1 MIGFLIALLSG
12 ALMSIQGVF
21 NTNVT
26 KQTSL
31 WVSTGWVQFS
41 AFLVCV
47 GRKRLGTVYGFC
59 GLSCDVV
66 FYRKRSG
73 FTAYGSTAEIYA
85 VRRCDRRRDHMDGY
99 KKYRS
104 VRACAFSSSH
114 CDRTAYG
121 CLSDPAFRIVWN
133 GSGAVLMEKSRWSP
147 SCGCRHSSFS
157 MEIKVINL

>member
-21 NTNVT
+21 NTGYEDNRN
-26 KQTSL
+26 
-31 WVSTGWVQFS
+31 
-41 AFLVCV
+41 V

>member
-1 MIGFLIALLSG
+1 
-12 ALMSIQGVF
+12 MSIQGVF
-21 NTNVT
+21 NTQVT
-26 KQTSL
+26 KTTGM
-31 WVSTGWVQFS
+31 WVGNGWVQFT
-41 AFLVCV
+41 AFAVC
-47 GRKRLGTVYGFC
+47 LAMW
-59 GLSCDVV
+59 L

>member
-1 MIGFLIALLSG
+1 
-12 ALMSIQGVF
+12 MSIQGVF
-21 NTNVT
+21 NTQVT
-26 KQTSL
+26 KTTGM
-31 WVSTGWVQFS
+31 WVGNGWVQFT
-41 AFLVCV
+41 AFAVC
-47 GRKRLGTVYGFC
+47 LAMW
-59 GLSCDVV
+59 V

-133 GSGAVLMEKSRWSP
+133 GSGAVLMEKSMVDLLLAVAGIAVFQW
-147 SCGCRHSSFS
+147 
-157 MEIKVINL
+157 K

>member
-21 NTNVT
+21 NTQVT
-26 KQTSL
+26 KTTGM
-31 WVSTGWVQFS
+31 WVGN
-41 AFLVCV
+41 
-47 GRKRLGTVYGFC
+47 G
-59 GLSCDVV
+59 CDVV

>member
-21 NTNVT
+21 NTQVT
-26 KQTSL
+26 KTTGM
-31 WVSTGWVQFS
+31 WVGNGWVQFT
-41 AFLVCV
+41 AFAVCLAMWFFT
-47 GRKRLGTVYGFC
+47 GR
-59 GLSCDVV
+59 
-66 FYRKRSG
+66 
-73 FTAYGSTAEIYA
+73 
-85 VRRCDRRRDHMDGY
+85 
-99 KKYRS
+99 

>member
-21 NTNVT
+21 NTQVT
-26 KQTSL
+26 KTTGM
-31 WVSTGWVQFS
+31 WVGNGWVQFT
-41 AFLVCV
+41 AFAVCLAMWFFT
-47 GRKRLGTVYGFC
+47 GRDQVSQL
-59 GLSCDVV
+59 
-66 FYRKRSG
+66 
-73 FTAYGSTAEIYA
+73 
-85 VRRCDRRRDHMDGY
+85 RRCDRRRDHMDGY

>member
-21 NTNVT
+21 NTQVT
-26 KQTSL
+26 KTTGM
-31 WVSTGWVQFS
+31 WVGNGWVQFT
-41 AFLVCV
+41 AFA
-47 GRKRLGTVYGFC
+47 
-59 GLSCDVV
+59 VV

>member
-21 NTNVT
+21 NTQIT
-26 KQTSL
+26 KTTGM
-31 WVSTGWVQFS
+31 WVGNGWVQFT
-41 AFLVCV
+41 AFAVCLAMWFFT
-47 GRKRLGTVYGFC
+47 GRDQVSQLMEVQPKYMLLGGVIGAGITWTVIKSIEALGP
-59 GLSCDVV
+59 
-66 FYRKRSG
+66 
-73 FTAYGSTAEIYA
+73 
-85 VRRCDRRRDHMDGY
+85 
-99 KKYRS
+99 
-104 VRACAFSSSH
+104 CAFSSSH

>member
-21 NTNVT
+21 NTQVT
-26 KQTSL
+26 KTTGM
-31 WVSTGWVQFS
+31 WVGNGWVQFT
-41 AFLVCV
+41 AFAVCLAMWFFT
-47 GRKRLGTVYGFC
+47 GRDQVSQLM
-59 GLSCDVV
+59 
-66 FYRKRSG
+66 
-73 FTAYGSTAEIYA
+73 
-85 VRRCDRRRDHMDGY
+85 DHMDGY

>member
-21 NTNVT
+21 NTQVT
-26 KQTSL
+26 KTTGM
-31 WVSTGWVQFS
+31 WVGNGWVQFT
-41 AFLVCV
+41 AF
-47 GRKRLGTVYGFC
+47 

>member
-21 NTNVT
+21 NTQVT
-26 KQTSL
+26 KTTGM
-31 WVSTGWVQFS
+31 WVGNGWVQFT
-41 AFLVCV
+41 AFAVC
-47 GRKRLGTVYGFC
+47 LAMW
-59 GLSCDVV
+59 
-66 FYRKRSG
+66 

>member
-21 NTNVT
+21 NTQVT
-26 KQTSL
+26 KTTGM
-31 WVSTGWVQFS
+31 WVGNGWVQFT
-41 AFLVCV
+41 AFAVC
-47 GRKRLGTVYGFC
+47 LAM
-59 GLSCDVV
+59 V

>member
-21 NTNVT
+21 NTQVT
-26 KQTSL
+26 KTTGV
-31 WVSTGWVQFS
+31 WVGNGWVQFT
-41 AFLVCV
+41 AFAVCLAMWLFT
-47 GRKRLGTVYGFC
+47 GRDRFH
-59 GLSCDVV
+59 S
-66 FYRKRSG
+66 F
-73 FTAYGSTAEIYA
+73 GSRAEIYA

-104 VRACAFSSSH
+104 VRACEFSSSH

-133 GSGAVLMEKSRWSP
+133 GSGAVLMEKSGWSAFLRLP
-147 SCGCRHSSFS
+147 A
-157 MEIKVINL
+157 

>member
-21 NTNVT
+21 NTQVT
-26 KQTSL
+26 KTTGM
-31 WVSTGWVQFS
+31 WVGNGWVQFT
-41 AFLVCV
+41 AFAVC
-47 GRKRLGTVYGFC
+47 LAMWF
-59 GLSCDVV
+59 

>member
-21 NTNVT
+21 NTQVT
-26 KQTSL
+26 KTTGM
-31 WVSTGWVQFS
+31 WVGNGWVQFT
-41 AFLVCV
+41 A
-47 GRKRLGTVYGFC
+47 FC

-121 CLSDPAFRIVWN
+121 CLSDPAFRLFGMDREPFSWRKA
-133 GSGAVLMEKSRWSP
+133 GGLLLAVVGIAVFQWK
-147 SCGCRHSSFS
+147 
-157 MEIKVINL
+157 

>member
-21 NTNVT
+21 NTQVT
-26 KQTSL
+26 KTTGM
-31 WVSTGWVQFS
+31 WVGNGWVQFT
-41 AFLVCV
+41 AFAVC
-47 GRKRLGTVYGFC
+47 LAMW
-59 GLSCDVV
+59 L

-147 SCGCRHSSFS
+147 SCGCRHSSFQW
-157 MEIKVINL
+157 K

>member
-21 NTNVT
+21 NTQVT
-26 KQTSL
+26 KTTGM
-31 WVSTGWVQFS
+31 WVGNGWVQFT
-41 AFLVCV
+41 AFAVCLAMWFFT
-47 GRKRLGTVYGFC
+47 GRDQVSQLMEVQP
-59 GLSCDVV
+59 
-66 FYRKRSG
+66 
-73 FTAYGSTAEIYA
+73 
-85 VRRCDRRRDHMDGY
+85 